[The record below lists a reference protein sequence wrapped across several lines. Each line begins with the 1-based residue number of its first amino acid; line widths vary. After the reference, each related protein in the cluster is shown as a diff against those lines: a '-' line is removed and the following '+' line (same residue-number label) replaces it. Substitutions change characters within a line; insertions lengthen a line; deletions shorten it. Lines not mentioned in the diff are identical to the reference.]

1 MFYFVPSWYHENRYR
16 ELEQAWYVR
25 RSVSE
30 FDDSVK
36 QIQLFNRNK
45 FMDYSI
51 ILLSFAPNFRH
62 FLHRQGVFHAPYW
75 SCFDAIQEIKRTKI
89 DILSYRDLMWPDHT
103 EFVYTPFCIVAYV
116 NNMKYA
122 EVHFGEDGNMIE
134 VFLFQSEVMV
144 RKNIYDDRG
153 FLSTTIVY
161 ENNQPIYEQYLDG
174 KGNWKLCHF
183 FEDGHVEVNP
193 ENPFYLINNKRYD
206 FNCLNYDSMEPLIE
220 EVFSTYLDEMTNSS
234 DIFCLAMHTLHH
246 DLLESLFSK
255 RKTILSFYQNRLE
268 LFEDA
273 ELKSLIRNTNYCIVD
288 SKHKIRPLEKYAGKT
303 LPIVDITPF
312 DTRADF
318 GISQQLTVQN
328 ILVPID
334 TIEQSKFEELIV
346 LFAKYFETNETARV
360 HFFTR
365 NADWNRVSTVLN
377 YVQDVL
383 RINDLDTRLA
393 RGEDQL
399 AAEFDLDE
407 DKKVP
412 IKFFVDQC
420 VDELS
425 ISKCIREQRI
435 MVDVTSRPDLYL
447 QISCISSAI
456 PQIVS
461 HITQYVYNGKNGFVV
476 KDISEVSRCLTYY
489 LDNITNWNKCVI
501 YSYELGKEYNTA
513 SLIRKWKGV
522 MKQVEQD

>member
-1 MFYFVPSWYHENRYR
+1 
-16 ELEQAWYVR
+16 
-25 RSVSE
+25 
-30 FDDSVK
+30 
-36 QIQLFNRNK
+36 
-45 FMDYSI
+45 
-51 ILLSFAPNFRH
+51 
-62 FLHRQGVFHAPYW
+62 
-75 SCFDAIQEIKRTKI
+75 
-89 DILSYRDLMWPDHT
+89 
-103 EFVYTPFCIVAYV
+103 
-116 NNMKYA
+116 
-122 EVHFGEDGNMIE
+122 
-134 VFLFQSEVMV
+134 
-144 RKNIYDDRG
+144 
-153 FLSTTIVY
+153 
-161 ENNQPIYEQYLDG
+161 
-174 KGNWKLCHF
+174 
-183 FEDGHVEVNP
+183 
-193 ENPFYLINNKRYD
+193 
-206 FNCLNYDSMEPLIE
+206 MESLIE
-220 EVFSTYLDEMTNSS
+220 EVFSTYLDEMTDST

-246 DLLESLFSK
+246 DLLESLFTQ
-255 RKTILSFYQNRLE
+255 RKTILSFYQNRME

-273 ELKSLIRNTNYCIVD
+273 ELKSLIRSTNYCIVD
-288 SKHKIRPLEKYAGKT
+288 SKHKIGPLEKYAGKT

-334 TIEQSKFEELIV
+334 SIEQSKLETLIV

-365 NADWNRVSTVLN
+365 NANWDRVDSVLN
-377 YVQDVL
+377 FVRDVL
-383 RINDLDTRLA
+383 KVNGLDERLA
-393 RGEDQL
+393 LKETNDK
-399 AAEFDLDE
+399 AEFDLDE
-407 DKKVP
+407 DEKVP

-435 MVDVTSRPDLYL
+435 MVDVTTQPDLYL

-461 HITQYVYNGKNGFVV
+461 FRTQYVHNGKNGFVV
-476 KDISEVSRCLTYY
+476 KDISEISHCLTYY

>member
-1 MFYFVPSWYHENRYR
+1 MCLNY
-16 ELEQAWYVR
+16 
-25 RSVSE
+25 
-30 FDDSVK
+30 
-36 QIQLFNRNK
+36 
-45 FMDYSI
+45 
-51 ILLSFAPNFRH
+51 
-62 FLHRQGVFHAPYW
+62 
-75 SCFDAIQEIKRTKI
+75 
-89 DILSYRDLMWPDHT
+89 
-103 EFVYTPFCIVAYV
+103 
-116 NNMKYA
+116 
-122 EVHFGEDGNMIE
+122 
-134 VFLFQSEVMV
+134 
-144 RKNIYDDRG
+144 
-153 FLSTTIVY
+153 
-161 ENNQPIYEQYLDG
+161 
-174 KGNWKLCHF
+174 
-183 FEDGHVEVNP
+183 
-193 ENPFYLINNKRYD
+193 
-206 FNCLNYDSMEPLIE
+206 LNYDSMELLIE
-220 EVFSTYLDEMTNSS
+220 EVFSTYLDEMTDST

-268 LFEDA
+268 LFDDA

-303 LPIVDITPF
+303 LPIIDITPF

-334 TIEQSKFEELIV
+334 SIEQSKFEELIL
-346 LFAKYFETNETARV
+346 LFAKYFEINETARV

-365 NADWNRVSTVLN
+365 NANWDRVDSVLN
-377 YVQDVL
+377 FTREVL
-383 RINDLDTRLA
+383 KVNGLDERLA
-393 RGEDQL
+393 RKETNDK
-399 AAEFDLDE
+399 AEFDLDE
-407 DKKVP
+407 EKKVP

-461 HITQYVYNGKNGFVV
+461 FNTQYVHDGKNGFIV
-476 KDISEVSRCLTYY
+476 KEVSEVLNGLKYY
-489 LDNITNWNKCVI
+489 LDNITNWNKCMI

>member
-1 MFYFVPSWYHENRYR
+1 MIYFIPSWYHGNEYKEN
-16 ELEQAWYVR
+16 EQYFFAR
-25 RSVSE
+25 RTVTE
-30 FDDSVK
+30 FDDTVK
-36 QIQLFNRNK
+36 QVQMFNRNK
-45 FMDYSI
+45 IMDYK
-51 ILLSFAPNFRH
+51 ILNLSYSPNFRH
-62 FLHRQGVFHAPYW
+62 FLHRQSVFHAPYW
-75 SCFDAIQEIKRTKI
+75 SCFDAIQEIKRKQI
-89 DILSYRDLMWPDHT
+89 DILSFHDLMWPEHT
-103 EFVYTPFCIVAYV
+103 EFVYTQFCIIAYV
-116 NNMKYA
+116 NNQKYA
-122 EVHFGEDGNMIE
+122 EIQFGEDGNMIE
-134 VFLFQSEVMV
+134 VFLFQSEIMV

-153 FLSTTIVY
+153 FLSATIVY
-161 ENNQPIYEQYLDG
+161 DSETPVYKQYLNENG
-174 KGNWKLCHF
+174 VWKICQF
-183 FEDGHVEVNP
+183 YEDGHIEVNP
-193 ENPFYLINNKRYD
+193 DNQFYLINNKRVKFVDIKYTTM
-206 FNCLNYDSMEPLIE
+206 DSLIE
-220 EVFSTYLDEMTNSS
+220 EVFSTYLDEMTDST

-246 DLLESLFSK
+246 DLLENLFTQ
-255 RKTILSFYQNRLE
+255 RKTILSFYQNRME

-273 ELKSLIRNTNYCIVD
+273 ELKSLIRSTNYCIVD
-288 SKHKIRPLEKYAGKT
+288 SKHKIRPLEKYAEKI

-334 TIEQSKFEELIV
+334 SIEQSKLESLIV
-346 LFAKYFETNETARV
+346 LFAEYFEKNETARV

-365 NADWNRVSTVLN
+365 NANWDRIDSVLN
-377 YVQDVL
+377 FVRDVL
-383 RINDLDTRLA
+383 KVNGLDERLA
-393 RGEDQL
+393 RKEEQFK
-399 AAEFDLDE
+399 AEFDLDE
-407 DKKVP
+407 DEKVP

-435 MVDVTSRPDLYL
+435 MVDVTTQPDLYL

-461 HITQYVYNGKNGFVV
+461 FRTQYVHNGNNGFIVEDV
-476 KDISEVSRCLTYY
+476 SEIPRCLTYY

-501 YSYELGKEYNTA
+501 YSYELSKEYNTA

>member
-1 MFYFVPSWYHENRYR
+1 MIYFVPSWYHENEYK
-16 ELEQAWYVR
+16 ENENYWYISRQVT
-25 RSVSE
+25 E

-36 QIQLFNRNK
+36 QVQMFNRNNIMEYK
-45 FMDYSI
+45 
-51 ILLSFAPNFRH
+51 ILNLSHSPNFRH
-62 FLHRQGVFHAPYW
+62 FLHRQSVFHAPYW
-75 SCFDAIQEIKRTKI
+75 SCFDAIQEIRRTKV

-116 NNMKYA
+116 NNEKYA
-122 EVHFGEDGNMIE
+122 EIQFGEDGNMIE

-144 RKNIYDDRG
+144 RNNVYDDRG
-153 FLSTTIVY
+153 FLSATIVY
-161 ENNQPIYEQYLDG
+161 DAGIPVYKQYLGVDG
-174 KGNWKLCHF
+174 VFKICQF
-183 FEDGHVEVNP
+183 YEDGHVEVNR
-193 ENPFYLINNKRYD
+193 ENPYYLISKKRFK
-206 FNCLNYDSMEPLIE
+206 FNRINYTSMESLIE
-220 EVFSTYLDEMTNSS
+220 EVFSTYLDEMTEKS

-246 DLLESLFSK
+246 DLLESLFTQ
-255 RKTILSFYQNRLE
+255 RKTILSFYQNRME

-273 ELKSLIRNTNYCIVD
+273 ELKSLIRSTNYCIVD
-288 SKHKIRPLEKYAGKT
+288 SKHKIRPLEKYAGQT

-334 TIEQSKFEELIV
+334 SIEQSKFEELIV

-365 NADWNRVSTVLN
+365 NANWDRVDSVLN
-377 YVQDVL
+377 FVREVL
-383 RINDLDTRLA
+383 KVNVLDERLS
-393 RGEDQL
+393 RKEEQFK
-399 AAEFDLDE
+399 AEFDLDE
-407 DKKVP
+407 DNKVP

-435 MVDVTSRPDLYL
+435 MVDVTTQPDLYL

-461 HITQYVYNGKNGFVV
+461 FKTQYVHNGNNGFIV
-476 KDISEVSRCLTYY
+476 KDVSEITRCLTYY

>member
-1 MFYFVPSWYHENRYR
+1 M
-16 ELEQAWYVR
+16 
-25 RSVSE
+25 
-30 FDDSVK
+30 
-36 QIQLFNRNK
+36 
-45 FMDYSI
+45 
-51 ILLSFAPNFRH
+51 
-62 FLHRQGVFHAPYW
+62 
-75 SCFDAIQEIKRTKI
+75 QEIKRKQV
-89 DILSYRDLMWPDHT
+89 DILSFHDLMWPEHT
-103 EFVYTPFCIVAYV
+103 EFVYTQFCIIAHV
-116 NNMKYA
+116 NKQKYA
-122 EVHFGEDGNMIE
+122 EIQFGEDGNMIE
-134 VFLFQSEVMV
+134 VFLFQDNMMV
-144 RKNIYDDRG
+144 RKNVYDDRG
-153 FLSTTIVY
+153 FLSVTIVY
-161 ENNQPIYEQYLDG
+161 ENNQAIYEHYLDG

-183 FEDGHVEVNP
+183 FEDGHIEIND
-193 ENPFYLINNKRYD
+193 ENPFYLIENKRFKFHHLSY
-206 FNCLNYDSMEPLIE
+206 NSMESLIE
-220 EVFSTYLDEMTNSS
+220 EVFSTYLDVMTSTD
-234 DIFCLAMHTLHH
+234 DIFCLAMHVLHH
-246 DLLESLFSK
+246 DMLEKLFEK
-255 RKTILSFYQNRLE
+255 RKTILSFYQNRLA
-268 LFEDA
+268 LFDDA
-273 ELKSLIRNTNYCIVD
+273 ELKSLIQNTNYCIVD
-288 SKHKIRPLEKYAGKT
+288 SKHKISLLENYAEKK

-334 TIEQSKFEELIV
+334 TIEQSKFEELIL
-346 LFAKYFETNETARV
+346 LFASYFEMNETARV

-383 RINDLDTRLA
+383 RINDLDMRLA
-393 RGEDQL
+393 RGENQL
-399 AAEFDLDE
+399 AAEFDLDGDE
-407 DKKVP
+407 KVP

-461 HITQYVYNGKNGFVV
+461 FNTQYVHDGKNGFIV
-476 KDISEVSRCLTYY
+476 KEVSEVLNGLKYY
-489 LDNITNWNKCVI
+489 LDNITNWNKCMI

>member
-1 MFYFVPSWYHENRYR
+1 M
-16 ELEQAWYVR
+16 
-25 RSVSE
+25 
-30 FDDSVK
+30 
-36 QIQLFNRNK
+36 
-45 FMDYSI
+45 SI
-51 ILLSFAPNFRH
+51 
-62 FLHRQGVFHAPYW
+62 
-75 SCFDAIQEIKRTKI
+75 SCFIKC
-89 DILSYRDLMWPDHT
+89 D
-103 EFVYTPFCIVAYV
+103 
-116 NNMKYA
+116 
-122 EVHFGEDGNMIE
+122 
-134 VFLFQSEVMV
+134 
-144 RKNIYDDRG
+144 
-153 FLSTTIVY
+153 
-161 ENNQPIYEQYLDG
+161 
-174 KGNWKLCHF
+174 
-183 FEDGHVEVNP
+183 
-193 ENPFYLINNKRYD
+193 YLINNKRHE
-206 FNCLNYDSMEPLIE
+206 FNGLTYNSMEPLIE
-220 EVFSTYLDEMTNSS
+220 EVFSTYLDEMTNST

-246 DLLESLFSK
+246 DLLESLFTQ

-273 ELKSLIRNTNYCIVD
+273 ELKSLIQNTNYCIVD
-288 SKHKIRPLEKYAGKT
+288 SKHKIRPLEKYAEKT

-334 TIEQSKFEELIV
+334 SIEQSKFEELIV

-365 NADWNRVSTVLN
+365 NANWDRVDSVLSF
-377 YVQDVL
+377 VRDVL
-383 RINDLDTRLA
+383 KANGLDERLA
-393 RGEDQL
+393 RKETNDK
-399 AAEFDLDE
+399 AEFDLDE
-407 DKKVP
+407 EKKVP

-435 MVDVTSRPDLYL
+435 MVDVTTQPDLYL

-461 HITQYVYNGKNGFVV
+461 FRTQYVHNGNNGFIVEDV
-476 KDISEVSRCLTYY
+476 SEIPRCLTYY

>member
-1 MFYFVPSWYHENRYR
+1 MYFVPSWYHGNEYKEN
-16 ELEQAWYVR
+16 EQYFYVR
-25 RSVSE
+25 RAVTE

-36 QIQLFNRNK
+36 QIQMFNRNNI
-45 FMDYSI
+45 MDYK
-51 ILLSFAPNFRH
+51 ILNLSYSPNFRH
-62 FLHRQGVFHAPYW
+62 FLHRQSVFHAPYW
-75 SCFDAIQEIKRTKI
+75 SCFDAIQEIKRKQV
-89 DILSYRDLMWPDHT
+89 DILSFHDLMWPDHT

-122 EVHFGEDGNMIE
+122 EVQFGEDGNMIE
-134 VFLFQSEVMV
+134 VFLFKENTLI

-153 FLSTTIVY
+153 FLSSSIVF
-161 ENNQPIYEQYLDG
+161 D
-174 KGNWKLCHF
+174 KGNPLYKQFLDEKGIWKFYQF
-183 FEDGHVEVNP
+183 FEDGHIEING
-193 ENPFYLINNKRYD
+193 ENPFYLIDNKRYK
-206 FNCLNYDSMEPLIE
+206 FNCLNYNSMESLIE
-220 EVFSTYLDEMTNSS
+220 EVFSTYLAEMTSTD
-234 DIFCLAMHTLHH
+234 DIFCLAMHVLHH
-246 DLLESLFSK
+246 DMLEKLFEK

-268 LFEDA
+268 LFDDP

-288 SKHKIRPLEKYAGKT
+288 SKHKISLLEDYAEKK

-346 LFAKYFETNETARV
+346 LFASYFKTNETARV

-365 NADWNRVSTVLN
+365 NANE
-377 YVQDVL
+377 
-383 RINDLDTRLA
+383 RLA
-393 RGEDQL
+393 RKETNDK
-399 AAEFDLDE
+399 AEFDLDE
-407 DKKVP
+407 EKKVP

-461 HITQYVYNGKNGFVV
+461 FNTQYVHDGKNGFIV
-476 KDISEVSRCLTYY
+476 KEVSEVLNGLKYY
-489 LDNITNWNKCVI
+489 LDNITNWNKCMI

>member
-1 MFYFVPSWYHENRYR
+1 MMYFVPSWYHGNEYKENEQYSYR
-16 ELEQAWYVR
+16 R
-25 RSVSE
+25 RTVTE

-36 QIQLFNRNK
+36 QVQMFNRNNI
-45 FMDYSI
+45 MDYK
-51 ILLSFAPNFRH
+51 ILNLSYCPNFRH
-62 FLHRQGVFHAPYW
+62 FLHRQSVFHAPYW
-75 SCFDAIQEIKRTKI
+75 SCFDAIQEIRRTKV

-116 NNMKYA
+116 HNEKYA
-122 EVHFGEDGNMIE
+122 EIHFGEDGNMIE
-134 VFLFQSEVMV
+134 VFLFQSEIMV
-144 RKNIYDDRG
+144 RKNVYDDRG

-161 ENNQPIYEQYLDG
+161 ENNQPIYEQYLDE
-174 KGNWKLCHF
+174 KGNWKLLHF
-183 FEDGHVEVNP
+183 FEDDHIEINS
-193 ENPFYLINNKRYD
+193 ENPYYLIGNKRFAFD
-206 FNCLNYDSMEPLIE
+206 SLNYDSMESLIE
-220 EVFSTYLDEMTNSS
+220 EVFSTYLDEMTEKS

-246 DLLESLFSK
+246 DLLESLFTQ
-255 RKTILSFYQNRLE
+255 RKTILSFYQNRME

-273 ELKSLIRNTNYCIVD
+273 ELKSLIRSTNYCIVD
-288 SKHKIRPLEKYAGKT
+288 SKHKIRPLEKYAGQT

-334 TIEQSKFEELIV
+334 SIEQSKLEALIV

-365 NADWNRVSTVLN
+365 NANWDRVDSVL
-377 YVQDVL
+377 DFTREVL
-383 RINDLDTRLA
+383 KANGLDERLA
-393 RGEDQL
+393 RKETNDK
-399 AAEFDLDE
+399 AEFDLDE
-407 DKKVP
+407 DEKVP
-412 IKFFVDQC
+412 MKFFVDQC

-461 HITQYVYNGKNGFVV
+461 HVTQYVHNGKNGFVV
-476 KDISEVSRCLTYY
+476 KDISEISHCLTYY

-501 YSYELGKEYNTA
+501 YSYELSKEYNTA

>member
-1 MFYFVPSWYHENRYR
+1 MMYFVPSWYHGNEYKENEQYWYR
-16 ELEQAWYVR
+16 R
-25 RSVSE
+25 RAVTE

-36 QIQLFNRNK
+36 QIQLFNRNDI
-45 FMDYSI
+45 MEYM
-51 ILLSFAPNFRH
+51 ILNLSYCPNFRH
-62 FLHRQGVFHAPYW
+62 FLHRQSVFHAPYW
-75 SCFDAIQEIKRTKI
+75 SCFDAIQEIRRTKV

-116 NNMKYA
+116 NHKKYA

-153 FLSTTIVY
+153 FLSLTIVY

-174 KGNWKLCHF
+174 KGNWKICHF
-183 FEDGHVEVNP
+183 FEDNHIEVNP
-193 ENPFYLINNKRYD
+193 ENPYYLINNQRIKM
-206 FNCLNYDSMEPLIE
+206 DSLSYASIDILIE
-220 EVFSTYLDEMTNSS
+220 EVFSTYLDEMTESS

-246 DLLESLFSK
+246 DLLESLFTQ

-303 LPIVDITPF
+303 LPIIDITPF
-312 DTRADF
+312 DTRVDF

-334 TIEQSKFEELIV
+334 SIEQSIFEALILKFV
-346 LFAKYFETNETARV
+346 SYFEINENARV

-365 NADWNRVSTVLN
+365 NANWDRVDSILDFTREVLKTN
-377 YVQDVL
+377 GLDV
-383 RINDLDTRLA
+383 RLA
-393 RGEDQL
+393 RKETNDK
-399 AAEFDLDE
+399 AEFDLDE
-407 DKKVP
+407 ENKVP
-412 IKFFVDQC
+412 IKFYVDQC

-435 MVDVTSRPDLYL
+435 MVDVTTHPDLYL

-461 HITQYVYNGKNGFVV
+461 FETQYVHNGKNGFVV

-489 LDNITNWNKCVI
+489 LDNITNWNKSMI

>member
-1 MFYFVPSWYHENRYR
+1 MIYFVPSWYHENEYK
-16 ELEQAWYVR
+16 ENENYWYISRQVT
-25 RSVSE
+25 E

-36 QIQLFNRNK
+36 QVQMFNRNNIMEYK
-45 FMDYSI
+45 
-51 ILLSFAPNFRH
+51 ILNLSHSPNFRH
-62 FLHRQGVFHAPYW
+62 FLHRQSVFHAPYW
-75 SCFDAIQEIKRTKI
+75 SCFDAIQEIRRTKV

-116 NNMKYA
+116 NNEKYA
-122 EVHFGEDGNMIE
+122 EIQFGEDGNMIE

-144 RKNIYDDRG
+144 RNNVYDDRG
-153 FLSTTIVY
+153 FLSATIVY
-161 ENNQPIYEQYLDG
+161 DAGIPVYKQYLGVDG
-174 KGNWKLCHF
+174 VFKICQF
-183 FEDGHVEVNP
+183 YEDGHVEVNR
-193 ENPFYLINNKRYD
+193 ENPYYLISKKRFK
-206 FNCLNYDSMEPLIE
+206 FNRINYTSMESLIE
-220 EVFSTYLDEMTNSS
+220 EVFSTYLDEMTEKS

-246 DLLESLFSK
+246 DLLESLFTQ
-255 RKTILSFYQNRLE
+255 RKTILSFYQNRME

-273 ELKSLIRNTNYCIVD
+273 ELKSLIRSTNYCIVD
-288 SKHKIRPLEKYAGKT
+288 SKHKIRPLEKYAGQT

-334 TIEQSKFEELIV
+334 SIEQSKFEELIV

-365 NADWNRVSTVLN
+365 NANWDRVDSVLN
-377 YVQDVL
+377 FVRDVL
-383 RINDLDTRLA
+383 KVNGLDERLA
-393 RGEDQL
+393 RKEEQFK
-399 AAEFDLDE
+399 AEFDLDE
-407 DKKVP
+407 DNKVP

-435 MVDVTSRPDLYL
+435 MVDVTTQPDLYL

-461 HITQYVYNGKNGFVV
+461 FKTQYVHNGNNGFIV
-476 KDISEVSRCLTYY
+476 KDVSEITRCLTYY

>member
-1 MFYFVPSWYHENRYR
+1 MLF
-16 ELEQAWYVR
+16 
-25 RSVSE
+25 RS
-30 FDDSVK
+30 
-36 QIQLFNRNK
+36 I
-45 FMDYSI
+45 
-51 ILLSFAPNFRH
+51 LSFH
-62 FLHRQGVFHAPYW
+62 
-75 SCFDAIQEIKRTKI
+75 
-89 DILSYRDLMWPDHT
+89 DLMWPEHT
-103 EFVYTPFCIVAYV
+103 EFVYTQFCIIAYV
-116 NNMKYA
+116 NKQKYA
-122 EVHFGEDGNMIE
+122 EIQFGEDGNMIE
-134 VFLFQSEVMV
+134 VFLFQDNMVV
-144 RKNIYDDRG
+144 RKNVYDDRG
-153 FLSTTIVY
+153 FLSVTIIY

-183 FEDGHVEVNP
+183 FEDGHIEING
-193 ENPFYLINNKRYD
+193 ENPFYLIENKRFKFDHLSY
-206 FNCLNYDSMEPLIE
+206 NSMESLIE
-220 EVFSTYLDEMTNSS
+220 EVFSTYLDEMTSTD
-234 DIFCLAMHTLHH
+234 DIFCLAMHVLHH
-246 DLLESLFSK
+246 DMLEKLFEK

-268 LFEDA
+268 LFEDP
-273 ELKSLIRNTNYCIVD
+273 ELKSLIQNTNYCIVD
-288 SKHKIRPLEKYAGKT
+288 SKHKISLLEDYVEKK

-334 TIEQSKFEELIV
+334 TIEQSKFEELIL
-346 LFAKYFETNETARV
+346 LFAKYFEINETARV

-407 DKKVP
+407 EKKVP

-461 HITQYVYNGKNGFVV
+461 FNTQYVHDGKNGFIV
-476 KDISEVSRCLTYY
+476 KEVSEVLNGLKYY
-489 LDNITNWNKCVI
+489 LDNITNWNKCMI

>member
-1 MFYFVPSWYHENRYR
+1 MIYFVPSWYHEDEYKENENY
-16 ELEQAWYVR
+16 WYISRQVT
-25 RSVSE
+25 E

-36 QIQLFNRNK
+36 QVQMFNRNNI
-45 FMDYSI
+45 MDYK
-51 ILLSFAPNFRH
+51 ILNLSHSPNFRH
-62 FLHRQGVFHAPYW
+62 FLHRQSVFHAPYW
-75 SCFDAIQEIKRTKI
+75 SCFDAIQEIKRTKV

-116 NNMKYA
+116 NNEKYA
-122 EVHFGEDGNMIE
+122 EIQFGEDGNMIE
-134 VFLFQSEVMV
+134 VLLFQSENMV

-153 FLSTTIVY
+153 FLSATIVY
-161 ENNQPIYEQYLDG
+161 DSGIPVYKQYLND
-174 KGNWKLCHF
+174 KGVWKICQF
-183 FEDGHVEVNP
+183 YEDGHIEVNP
-193 ENPFYLINNKRYD
+193 DDPFYLINNKRVKFLSVQYT
-206 FNCLNYDSMEPLIE
+206 NMDSLIE
-220 EVFSTYLDEMTNSS
+220 EVFSTYLDEMTEKS

-246 DLLESLFSK
+246 DLLESLFTQ
-255 RKTILSFYQNRLE
+255 RKTILSFYQNRME

-273 ELKSLIRNTNYCIVD
+273 ELKSLICSTNYCIVD
-288 SKHKIRPLEKYAGKT
+288 SKHKIDPLEKYAGKT

-334 TIEQSKFEELIV
+334 SIEQSKLETLIV

-365 NADWNRVSTVLN
+365 DAAWNRVDSILDFTR
-377 YVQDVL
+377 DVL
-383 RINDLDTRLA
+383 KANGLDERLA
-393 RGEDQL
+393 RKEEQFK
-399 AAEFDLDE
+399 AEFDLDE
-407 DKKVP
+407 DEKVP

-435 MVDVTSRPDLYL
+435 MVDVTTQPDLYL

-461 HITQYVYNGKNGFVV
+461 FRTQYVHNGNNGFIVEDV
-476 KDISEVSRCLTYY
+476 SEITRCLTYY
-489 LDNITNWNKCVI
+489 LDNITNWNKCMI